1 MSEQPTTAPTVRDA
15 VTKLAALG
23 ALLDEVKRAYATART
38 DVQHHLDQ
46 QHKTAGTSKL
56 DAMLPGGVKVG
67 SVART
72 GGEKAAQVT
81 DPDAFTAWVRDT
93 FPSEH
98 IVEIVPMQVRTSV
111 RPAWS
116 AQALAAMTA
125 AGVARY
131 VDEATGEVHDVPGV
145 EIRPSKAAGL
155 RMTYTRK
162 SKTSAYDGR
171 ELVAEAW
178 RSGDLAAHVLPVLA
192 PAAPTA
198 PPVEDDA
205 PAA

>member
-1 MSEQPTTAPTVRDA
+1 MTEQPTTAPTVRDA
-15 VTKLAALG
+15 VTKLAVLG
-23 ALLDEVKRAYATART
+23 ALLDEIKAAYAEART
-38 DVQHHLDQ
+38 DVQHHLNQ
-46 QHKTAGTSKL
+46 QHKAAGTSKL

-67 SVART
+67 SVSRT
-72 GGEKAAQVT
+72 GGEKTAQVT
-81 DPDAFTAWVRDT
+81 DVDAFTAWVRDT

-98 IVEIVPMQVRTSV
+98 VVEIVPMQVRTSV
-111 RPAWS
+111 RPAWA
-116 AQALAAMTA
+116 AQALAEMTA
-125 AGVARY
+125 TDAPRY
-131 VDEATGEVHDVPGV
+131 VDKTSGVVHDVPGV

-162 SKTSAYDGR
+162 SKSSAYDGR

-198 PPVEDDA
+198 PPAEDDA
-205 PAA
+205 PAE